1 MKLSNSGI
9 IIMLTKFRTGD
20 CSVSHWGISPMMYD
34 GICPAELRS
43 CVRVEADV
51 LGSLSLIVR
60 TVPVDVKQH

>member
-20 CSVSHWGISPMMYD
+20 ASVSHWGISPMMYG
-34 GICPAELRS
+34 GIRPLELRS
-43 CVRVEADV
+43 CVKVEADV